1 MKKRLL
7 LLTTLLAVTVTGAVS
22 QQRDS
27 VFNVPDTAQ
36 VLTIQELYESIL
48 KNHPVAKQ
56 AWLLSEVARQ
66 EIRLAR
72 GNFDPKLEAELQQKK
87 YKGKEY
93 YSIFNGNLSIP
104 TIVPLNPSVG
114 IDQNTG
120 NYLNPERYTDPAY
133 NNQQFYAGLS
143 IPLGRGL
150 ITDERRTSLRQAEI
164 FKEMTEAEQVAAIN
178 KLLLDATKLYWDWYY
193 AYYNFRLLDN
203 SATIADDIFQRVKNN
218 FLFGEAAAID
228 TVMAHINRQQR
239 SIEKQQALLDL
250 TNAGVTLSA
259 MLWDNDG
266 HPVQLDLTWVPVLQP
281 DTLVLT
287 KQELNQLSDLAKANH
302 PELKKMDGSIRQ
314 LEVEKKLARE
324 VLKPTL
330 NFNYYA
336 INQPINPEGITPL
349 SLNNNYKL
357 GVDFSF
363 PLFLRKERAKL
374 ALTQLKITN
383 ARLKLSQT
391 EREIINNLTVTYNE
405 LVNLQSII
413 VSQREMITG
422 FERLLAAELIN
433 LEQGESDLFRINL
446 QQERLIQTQSKWLKS
461 VAENEKY
468 KAKLY
473 WAAGTNRLGASN

>member
-1 MKKRLL
+1 
-7 LLTTLLAVTVTGAVS
+7 
-22 QQRDS
+22 
-27 VFNVPDTAQ
+27 
-36 VLTIQELYESIL
+36 
-48 KNHPVAKQ
+48 
-56 AWLLSEVARQ
+56 
-66 EIRLAR
+66 
-72 GNFDPKLEAELQQKK
+72 
-87 YKGKEY
+87 
-93 YSIFNGNLSIP
+93 
-104 TIVPLNPSVG
+104 
-114 IDQNTG
+114 
-120 NYLNPERYTDPAY
+120 
-133 NNQQFYAGLS
+133 
-143 IPLGRGL
+143 
-150 ITDERRTSLRQAEI
+150 
-164 FKEMTEAEQVAAIN
+164 
-178 KLLLDATKLYWDWYY
+178 
-193 AYYNFRLLDN
+193 LDN